1 MEKLPLV
8 FDLFTAG
15 LMAGG
20 CLLVHHGLRAKRA
33 NHVPS
38 VSEADGFEHRNE
50 TADPTAERHRKA
62 VEVAEASEP
71 KIQPEI
77 AWFNA
82 PPLGLA
88 AAIDGEFSTEH
99 NKYARSVS
107 AALTKSRNRG
117 QVSDRRD

>member
-20 CLLVHHGLRAKRA
+20 CLLVRHGLRAKRA

-50 TADPTAERHRKA
+50 TADPTGERQRSA

-71 KIQPEI
+71 KIQPEL
-77 AWFNA
+77 ALLNVSL
-82 PPLGLA
+82 LGVG
-88 AAIDGEFSTEH
+88 AAIDGEFCTEH

-107 AALTKSRNRG
+107 AALAKSRKLSAG
-117 QVSDRRD
+117 